1 MNAKRE
7 GLERIVKGAA
17 KVADDWGWSPSQMKP
32 GEISG
37 TEFNRR
43 LSELTG
49 LNDNFSLKEK
59 LRRAESVANSDFSR
73 ESDNAWRELTIL
85 SDAVQKQRDRS
96 KYPSLKTKFK
106 TMVKGGFEPDAIYDL
121 ERFKI
126 MEDAGIPRK
135 WTGKIADAMDRA
147 PAGLLLHN
155 GLYSTF
161 IAVEKISDIMRLMT
175 NEQRQTFLN
184 LLPKWTGTLETAASA
199 AKKLYRRPS

>member
-1 MNAKRE
+1 MSARE
-7 GLERIVKGAA
+7 EAIGKLA

-49 LNDNFSLKEK
+49 LGDDVDVMDK
-59 LRRAESVANSDFSR
+59 LREAESIADGDLGLRLSQ

-96 KYPSLKTKFK
+96 KYPSLKTRFK
-106 TMVKGGFEPDAIYDL
+106 TMVKGAFEPDAVWDL
-121 ERFKI
+121 ERFKM

-135 WTGKIADAMDRA
+135 WTGKVADAMDRA
-147 PAGLLLHN
+147 PAGLLVYDGQYN
-155 GLYSTF
+155 IPIS
-161 IAVEKISDIMRLMT
+161 VQKISDLMRPMT
-175 NEQRQTFLN
+175 NEQRQTFVN
-184 LLPKWTGTLETAASA
+184 LLPKWSGTLETAASA
-199 AKKLYRRPS
+199 AKKLYRR